1 MNDQERWDLE
11 WIKQRHAELQREM
24 SELAGRMKLLET
36 KQDKGQSVTPAT
48 LLPPRIVIKL
58 TDASQPEPPPLPSA
72 LSGSVQPLAQS
83 EEPKIIRCLCQHCGG
98 QIEFPAVL
106 VGESRPCPL
115 CGQATF
121 LVMEARPTIVPPPIR
136 SPIPPGTPPGPPP
149 VAPPIDPALAPGA
162 PQSPAQPT
170 APRLKLQVEPDR
182 AKFLKCLCVSCGEHI
197 EFPAS
202 AGGDTILCP
211 HCNCST
217 RLSTDVESPPV
228 PPRIVARAVP
238 ASPPSKPS
246 FEMRLGTYWF
256 VRIGIVMVLTGL
268 VFFGAYTYEN
278 YIGLLGPAGKVSLLY
293 AASTVLLGFGA
304 WWQRKA
310 AKESLKNYAQVLF
323 AGGLAAVYF
332 TTYAAHHIQQLCI
345 IDSALLDGALLLAWA
360 GFMAWIADRKKSEV
374 LALFAVGLA
383 YYTSVITRVGS
394 FTLYSN
400 FVLTLA
406 AVFFLVRNR
415 WAVLSLAS
423 LVATYAAYGFWRF
436 FDGSSWHWAS
446 PEAGL
451 WTGAGFLM
459 SYWLSFTA
467 AVFLSK
473 HEKFT
478 GPNRAGFLTL
488 NNGAFYT
495 MFLLT
500 MLQVHHGGF
509 WKFSLGYGVVL
520 LGLAALARWTLA
532 AEPLTKNSY
541 LTQGLLLATVGLIT
555 KFAGLKL
562 ALLLGTESVMLL
574 TLGILRQSLI
584 LQIGAYLSGA
594 LAVGWGIASLVRD
607 DLHGLYLGVALGAL
621 MTFNGFWSHRRS
633 AAEDDEYPIRPVP
646 TYFTILALASWL
658 ATTWYN
664 TTPSNFP
671 LALAVEALAL
681 TFSIYLLRLREM
693 VLLGQ
698 GFLLLGQFAWL
709 LHFILPSAS
718 PPWWNPALMIAVTV
732 GLSHWWQRQK
742 VLKTD
747 SRAPLFW
754 RGFYALALMGVL
766 YFWLNPLVDAPAWL
780 MLTSLLAVGI
790 TAYGVF
796 TRLWFLAALG
806 QIFLLVSGVQFVWQ
820 LLQAK
825 PQWHFPLAPIVALSL
840 LSFGTVRWFQR
851 KPDVSEQIRT
861 PLLQIALLYRWVAM
875 VMSIWWVCDYIPAR
889 ERIWLLGLL
898 GLLMFLWNGLYP
910 SRETMLF
917 SAAFTLTALALFWL
931 PLLET
936 TTVYWPNLVVIV
948 ILLGQRQMA
957 KRLPEYY
964 DLDFRVHAT
973 AIIVGGLSL
982 WLFLTRW
989 VCQNASGFYLTASW
1003 SALALALFTV
1013 GMTLRERVY
1022 RWLGLS
1028 VLAFALGRIVIFDVW
1043 KLETLYRI
1051 LSFMA
1056 LGIVL
1061 LVLGFIYNKYQEK
1074 IKEWL

>member
-11 WIKQRHAELQREM
+11 WLKQRHVELQQEM
-24 SELAGRMKLLET
+24 SELAGRLKQLET
-36 KQDKGQSVTPAT
+36 KQDPVQPTPPAAP
-48 LLPPRIVIKL
+48 LPPRIVVNLPNAPQPQVARSATPAEAPCQISTPATIL
-58 TDASQPEPPPLPSA
+58 SPTPPVTQPVSQPAPSISPAPVPVVPQSLAPPTPPPL
-72 LSGSVQPLAQS
+72 
-83 EEPKIIRCLCQHCGG
+83 
-98 QIEFPAVL
+98 
-106 VGESRPCPL
+106 
-115 CGQATF
+115 
-121 LVMEARPTIVPPPIR
+121 
-136 SPIPPGTPPGPPP
+136 
-149 VAPPIDPALAPGA
+149 
-162 PQSPAQPT
+162 
-170 APRLKLQVEPDR
+170 KLHVEPVQ
-182 AKFLKCLCVSCGEHI
+182 AKFLKCLCAFCGGHI

-202 AGGDTILCP
+202 ASGDTIPCP
-211 HCNCST
+211 HCNRLT
-217 RLSTDVESPPV
+217 RLSTTVMSPPPI
-228 PPRIVARAVP
+228 PPRLAAAVP
-238 ASPPSKPS
+238 ASPPPKAS
-246 FEMRLGTYWF
+246 FEMRLGTYWL
-256 VRIGIVMVLTGL
+256 VRIGIVMLLTGL
-268 VFFGAYTYEN
+268 VFFGSYAYQN
-278 YIGLLGPAGKVSLLY
+278 YIGLLGPVGKVLLLY
-293 AASTVLLGFGA
+293 AASTVLLGLGA

-310 AKESLKNYAQVLF
+310 AKASLKNYAQVLF

-332 TTYAAHHIQQLCI
+332 TTYAAHHVQQLCI
-345 IDSALLDGALLLAWA
+345 IDNALLDGALLLAWA
-360 GFMAWIADRKKSEV
+360 GFMGWIADRKKSEV

-383 YYTSVITRVGS
+383 YYTSIITRVGS

-400 FVLTLA
+400 LVLTLA

-446 PEAGL
+446 PDEGL
-451 WTGAGFLM
+451 WAGAGFLM

-473 HEKFT
+473 HEKFV

-488 NNGAFYT
+488 NNGAFFT

-520 LGLAALARWTLA
+520 LGLAALARWTLP

-541 LTQGLLLATVGLIT
+541 LTQGLLLAMVGLIT

-562 ALLLGTESVMLL
+562 ALLLGTESVVLL
-574 TLGILRQSLI
+574 TVGLLRQSLV

-594 LAVGWGIASLVRD
+594 LAVGWGIASLERD
-607 DLHGLYLGVALGAL
+607 DLPGLYLGAALGAL
-621 MTFNGFWSHRRS
+621 MTFNAFWSERRNTEE
-633 AAEDDEYPIRPVP
+633 EDKYLIRPVP

-664 TTPSNFP
+664 TTPDNFP

-681 TFSIYLLRLREM
+681 TFSIYLLRLREL

-709 LHFILPSAS
+709 LRFILPSVL
-718 PPWWNPALMIAVTV
+718 PPWWNPALMIAVTL

-742 VLKTD
+742 VLMTD
-747 SRAPLFW
+747 SRGPLFW
-754 RGFYALALMGVL
+754 QGVYALAIVGVL

-780 MLTSLLAVGI
+780 TLTSLLAIGI

-796 TRLWFLAALG
+796 TRMWFLAAFG
-806 QIFLLVSGVQFVWQ
+806 QLFLLISSAQFLWQ
-820 LLQAK
+820 LLQYK
-825 PQWHFPLAPIVALSL
+825 PLWYFPLAPIAALGL

-851 KPDVSEQIRT
+851 KADANESARA
-861 PLLQIALLYRWVAM
+861 PLLQIALLYRWVAL
-875 VMSIWWVCDYIPAR
+875 VMTIWWVCEYIPAR
-889 ERIWLLGLL
+889 ERIWLLALL
-898 GLLMFLWNGLYP
+898 GLLMFLFAGLYR
-910 SRETMLF
+910 SREILLS

-931 PLLET
+931 PLLEAP
-936 TTVYWPNLVVIV
+936 TVYWPNLIVII
-948 ILLGQRQMA
+948 ILLGQRQIA

-964 DLDFRVHAT
+964 DLDSRLHA
-973 AIIVGGLSL
+973 AVIIVGGLSL

-1003 SALALALFTV
+1003 SALALVLFTV
-1013 GMTLRERVY
+1013 GMMLRERVY
-1022 RWLGLS
+1022 RWLGLGI
-1028 VLAFALGRIVIFDVW
+1028 LAFALGRIVIFDVW

>member
-1 MNDQERWDLE
+1 MNDQERWDLD
-11 WIKQRHAELQREM
+11 WLKQRHSELQQEM
-24 SELAGRMKLLET
+24 SDLAARLKQLET
-36 KQDKGQSVTPAT
+36 RQQAAQPTLPAT
-48 LLPPRIVIKL
+48 LPPHIVVKPPG
-58 TDASQPEPPPLPSA
+58 APQPEIVKNIAPAETP
-72 LSGSVQPLAQS
+72 
-83 EEPKIIRCLCQHCGG
+83 R
-98 QIEFPAVL
+98 QIP
-106 VGESRPCPL
+106 
-115 CGQATF
+115 
-121 LVMEARPTIVPPPIR
+121 VPPPIQV
-136 SPIPPGTPPGPPP
+136 SIPSKPPPGSQPIAIPKQPAPAP
-149 VAPPIDPALAPGA
+149 VVPQAPVRPK
-162 PQSPAQPT
+162 SVH
-170 APRLKLQVEPDR
+170 LKLQ
-182 AKFLKCLCVSCGEHI
+182 AKPGETRFLKCLCVSCGGHI

-202 AGGDTILCP
+202 ALGDTVPCP
-211 HCNCST
+211 HCDCST
-217 RLSTDVESPPV
+217 RLSTTIEPPPV
-228 PPRIVARAVP
+228 PPRLAPKVAP
-238 ASPPSKPS
+238 ASPPAKAS
-246 FEMRLGTYWF
+246 FEMRLGTYWL

-268 VFFGAYTYEN
+268 VFFGGYAYKN

-293 AASTVLLGFGA
+293 AASMLLLGLGV

-310 AKESLKNYAQVLF
+310 AGESLKNYAQVLF

-332 TTYAAHHIQQLCI
+332 TTYAAHHIQQLRI
-345 IDSALLDGALLLAWA
+345 IGSALLDGALLLVWA

-383 YYTSVITRVGS
+383 YYTSAITHVGS

-436 FDGSSWHWAS
+436 YDGSSWHWAS
-446 PEAGL
+446 PEEGL
-451 WTGAGFLM
+451 WMGAGFLM
-459 SYWLSFTA
+459 SYWLAFTA

-473 HEKFT
+473 HEKFI
-478 GPNRAGFLTL
+478 GPNRAAFLTL
-488 NNGAFYT
+488 NNGAFFT

-562 ALLLGTESVMLL
+562 ALLLGTESVVLLMLGL
-574 TLGILRQSLI
+574 QRQNLI
-584 LQIGAYLSGA
+584 LKIGAYFSGA
-594 LAVGWGIASLVRD
+594 LAVGWGIASLERN
-607 DLHGLYLGVALGAL
+607 DLSGLDLGSALGAL
-621 MTFNGFWSHRRS
+621 MTFNAFWSHRRS
-633 AAEDDEYPIRPVP
+633 AAEDEYPIRPVP
-646 TYFTILALASWL
+646 AYFTILALASWL

-671 LALAVEALAL
+671 LALAIEALAI
-681 TFSIYLLRLREM
+681 TFSFYLLGLREM

-698 GFLLLGQFAWL
+698 GYLLLGQFAWL
-709 LHFILPSAS
+709 FHFIQPSNS

-742 VLKTD
+742 VLAID
-747 SRAPLFW
+747 SRMSLFW
-754 RGFYALALMGVL
+754 QGFCALTIVGLLFV
-766 YFWLNPLVDAPAWL
+766 WLNPLVDAPTWL
-780 MLTSLLAVGI
+780 MLTSLLAVGL

-796 TRLWFLAALG
+796 TRSWFLAGFG
-806 QIFLLVSGVQFVWQ
+806 QIFLFVSGAEFVWQ
-820 LLQAK
+820 LLQVK
-825 PQWHFPLAPIVALSL
+825 PQWNLPLAPIAVFGL
-840 LSFGTVRWFQR
+840 LSFVTVRWFYHQ
-851 KPDVSEQIRT
+851 PDASEKVRT
-861 PLLQIALLYRWVAM
+861 PLLLIAMFYRWMALIM
-875 VMSIWWVCDYIPAR
+875 TIWWVCVYIPAR
-889 ERIWLLGLL
+889 ERIWLLALL
-898 GLLMFLWNGLYP
+898 GLLMFLFAGLFR
-910 SRETMLF
+910 SRETLLF

-931 PLLET
+931 PLLEAP
-936 TTVYWPNLVVIV
+936 TVYWPNLVVII
-948 ILLGQRQMA
+948 ILLGQRQAA

-964 DLDFRVHAT
+964 DLDSRVHA
-973 AIIVGGLSL
+973 AVIMVGGFSL

-1003 SALALALFTV
+1003 SALALVLFTV
-1013 GMTLRERVY
+1013 GMALRERVY
-1022 RWLGLS
+1022 RWLGLGI
-1028 VLAFALGRIVIFDVW
+1028 LAFALGRIIIFDVW

>member
-11 WIKQRHAELQREM
+11 WLKQRHSELQQEL
-24 SELAGRMKLLET
+24 SELAGRLKLLET
-36 KQDKGQSVTPAT
+36 KQDKGPSTTPAT
-48 LLPPRIVIKL
+48 PLPPRIVVKL
-58 TDASQPEPPPLPSA
+58 PDASQPEIARSA
-72 LSGSVQPLAQS
+72 APAEVPRQIPIQQS
-83 EEPKIIRCLCQHCGG
+83 IQ
-98 QIEFPAVL
+98 
-106 VGESRPCPL
+106 S
-115 CGQATF
+115 
-121 LVMEARPTIVPPPIR
+121 
-136 SPIPPGTPPGPPP
+136 SIPPGTPPVSQPAALPIAPAPAP
-149 VAPPIDPALAPGA
+149 VAL
-162 PQSPAQPT
+162 QSPAPPT
-170 APRLKLQVEPDR
+170 PPPLKLHVEPVQ
-182 AKFLKCLCVSCGEHI
+182 AKFLKCLCAFCGGHI

-202 AGGDTILCP
+202 ALGDTVLCP

-217 RLSTDVESPPV
+217 RLSTAVEPPPG
-228 PPRIVARAVP
+228 PPRRVARVVP
-238 ASPPSKPS
+238 ASPPPKSS
-246 FEMRLGTYWF
+246 FEMRLGTYWL
-256 VRIGIVMVLTGL
+256 VRIGIVMLLTGL
-268 VFFGAYTYEN
+268 VFFGNYAYEN
-278 YIGLLGPAGKVSLLY
+278 FIGLLGPTGKVLLLY
-293 AASTVLLGFGA
+293 AASAVLLGFGA
-304 WWQRKA
+304 WWQRKT

-345 IDSALLDGALLLAWA
+345 INSALLDGALLLAWA
-360 GFMAWIADRKKSEV
+360 GFMTWIADRKKSEV

-400 FVLTLA
+400 LVLTLA

-446 PEAGL
+446 PEEGL
-451 WTGAGFLM
+451 WTGAVFLM

-473 HEKFT
+473 HEKFA

-488 NNGAFYT
+488 NNGAFFT

-562 ALLLGTESVMLL
+562 ALLLGTESVVLL
-574 TLGILRQSLI
+574 TLGLLRQSLV

-594 LAVGWGIASLVRD
+594 LAVGWGIASLERNN
-607 DLHGLYLGVALGAL
+607 LHGLYLGAALGAL
-621 MTFNGFWSHRRS
+621 MTFNAFWSHRRS

-646 TYFTILALASWL
+646 AYFTILALASWL

-664 TTPSNFP
+664 TTPANFP

-681 TFSIYLLRLREM
+681 TFSIYVLRLREL
-693 VLLGQ
+693 VLFGQ
-698 GFLLLGQFAWL
+698 GYLLLGQFAWL
-709 LHFILPSAS
+709 WHSILPSAS

-742 VLKTD
+742 VLVTD
-747 SRAPLFW
+747 SRGPLFW
-754 RGFYALALMGVL
+754 QGFYALALVGVL
-766 YFWLNPLVDAPAWL
+766 YFWLNPLVGAPAWL

-796 TRLWFLAALG
+796 TRMWFLAAFG

-820 LLQAK
+820 LSQTK
-825 PQWHFPLAPIVALSL
+825 PEWHFPLAPIAAFVL
-840 LSFGTVRWFQR
+840 LSFGAVRWFKR
-851 KPDVSEQIRT
+851 KPDASEQIRT
-861 PLLQIALLYRWVAM
+861 PLLQIALLYRWVAL
-875 VMSIWWVCDYIPAR
+875 VMSIWWVCEYIPAR
-889 ERIWLLGLL
+889 ERIWLLALL
-898 GLLMFLWNGLYP
+898 GLWMFLWAGLYRN
-910 SRETMLF
+910 REILLC
-917 SAAFTLTALALFWL
+917 SAAYTLTALALFWL
-931 PLLET
+931 PLLEAP
-936 TTVYWPNLVVIV
+936 TVYWPNLVVIV

-957 KRLPEYY
+957 KRLPERY
-964 DLDFRVHAT
+964 DLDSRIHGAV
-973 AIIVGGLSL
+973 IIVGGLSL

-989 VCQNASGFYLTASW
+989 VCLNASGFYLTASW
-1003 SALALALFTV
+1003 SALALIFFAA
-1013 GMTLRERVY
+1013 GMALRERVY
-1022 RWLGLS
+1022 RWLGLG
-1028 VLAFALGRIVIFDVW
+1028 VLAFALGRVVIFDVW

>member
-11 WIKQRHAELQREM
+11 WLKQRHAELQQEM
-24 SELAGRMKLLET
+24 SELAGRLKQLET
-36 KQDKGQSVTPAT
+36 KQDTGQPTPPAAP
-48 LLPPRIVIKL
+48 LPPRIVVKFP
-58 TDASQPEPPPLPSA
+58 DASQPQVARSTAPAETPRQIPILSPIQSPTPPVTPAVSQPAPPISPAPASVVPQSQAPPTPPPL
-72 LSGSVQPLAQS
+72 
-83 EEPKIIRCLCQHCGG
+83 
-98 QIEFPAVL
+98 
-106 VGESRPCPL
+106 
-115 CGQATF
+115 
-121 LVMEARPTIVPPPIR
+121 
-136 SPIPPGTPPGPPP
+136 
-149 VAPPIDPALAPGA
+149 
-162 PQSPAQPT
+162 
-170 APRLKLQVEPDR
+170 KLHVEPVQ
-182 AKFLKCLCVSCGEHI
+182 AKFLKCLCAFCGGHI

-202 AGGDTILCP
+202 ASGDTIPCP
-211 HCNCST
+211 HCNRST
-217 RLSTDVESPPV
+217 RLSTTVVSPPPIPPRLAAAV
-228 PPRIVARAVP
+228 PP
-238 ASPPSKPS
+238 SPPPKAS
-246 FEMRLGTYWF
+246 FEMRLGTYWL
-256 VRIGIVMVLTGL
+256 VRIGIVMLLTGL
-268 VFFGAYTYEN
+268 VFFGSYAYQN
-278 YIGLLGPAGKVSLLY
+278 FIGLLGPAGKVSLLY
-293 AASTVLLGFGA
+293 AASAVLLGLGA

-310 AKESLKNYAQVLF
+310 AKASLKNYAQVLF

-360 GFMAWIADRKKSEV
+360 AFMTWIADRKKSEV

-383 YYTSVITRVGS
+383 YYTSIITRFGS

-400 FVLTLA
+400 LVLTLA

-423 LVATYAAYGFWRF
+423 LVATYTAYGFWRF

-446 PEAGL
+446 PEEGL
-451 WTGAGFLM
+451 WAGAAFLM
-459 SYWLSFTA
+459 SYWLCFTA

-478 GPNRAGFLTL
+478 GPNRASFLTL
-488 NNGAFYT
+488 NNGAFFT

-509 WKFSLGYGVVL
+509 WKFSLGYGAVL

-562 ALLLGTESVMLL
+562 ALLLGTESVVLL
-574 TLGILRQSLI
+574 TAGLLRQSLV

-594 LAVGWGIASLVRD
+594 LAVGWGIASLERN
-607 DLHGLYLGVALGAL
+607 DLPGLYLGAALGAL
-621 MTFNGFWSHRRS
+621 MTFNAFWSQRRS
-633 AAEDDEYPIRPVP
+633 VAEENEYPIRPVP

-658 ATTWYN
+658 AATWYN
-664 TTPSNFP
+664 TTPENFP

-681 TFSIYLLRLREM
+681 TFSIYLLRLREL

-709 LHFILPSAS
+709 FHFILPSTL
-718 PPWWNPALMIAVTV
+718 PPWWNPALMIAITL

-742 VLKTD
+742 ILMTD
-747 SRAPLFW
+747 SRGPLFW
-754 RGFYALALMGVL
+754 QGVYALALVGVL

-780 MLTSLLAVGI
+780 TLTSLLAIGI

-796 TRLWFLAALG
+796 ARLWFLAAFG
-806 QIFLLVSGVQFVWQ
+806 QIFLFISGAQFLWQ
-820 LLQAK
+820 LSQFK
-825 PQWHFPLAPIVALSL
+825 PLWYFPLAPIAALGL

-851 KPDVSEQIRT
+851 QAGAGESVRT
-861 PLLQIALLYRWVAM
+861 PLLQIALLYRWTAL
-875 VMSIWWVCDYIPAR
+875 VMTIWWVCDYIPAR
-889 ERIWLLGLL
+889 ERIWLLALL
-898 GLLMFLWNGLYP
+898 GLLMFLFAGLYR
-910 SRETMLF
+910 SREILLS

-931 PLLET
+931 PLIEAPK
-936 TTVYWPNLVVIV
+936 VYWPNLIVIL
-948 ILLGQRQMA
+948 ILLGQRQIA

-964 DLDFRVHAT
+964 DLDSRVHAT
-973 AIIVGGLSL
+973 AIIIGGLSL

-1003 SALALALFTV
+1003 SALALGLFTV
-1013 GMTLRERVY
+1013 GMMLRERVY
-1022 RWLGLS
+1022 RWLGLGI
-1028 VLAFALGRIVIFDVW
+1028 LAFALGRIVIFDVW

>member
-1 MNDQERWDLE
+1 
-11 WIKQRHAELQREM
+11 
-24 SELAGRMKLLET
+24 
-36 KQDKGQSVTPAT
+36 
-48 LLPPRIVIKL
+48 
-58 TDASQPEPPPLPSA
+58 
-72 LSGSVQPLAQS
+72 
-83 EEPKIIRCLCQHCGG
+83 
-98 QIEFPAVL
+98 
-106 VGESRPCPL
+106 
-115 CGQATF
+115 
-121 LVMEARPTIVPPPIR
+121 
-136 SPIPPGTPPGPPP
+136 
-149 VAPPIDPALAPGA
+149 
-162 PQSPAQPT
+162 
-170 APRLKLQVEPDR
+170 
-182 AKFLKCLCVSCGEHI
+182 
-197 EFPAS
+197 
-202 AGGDTILCP
+202 
-211 HCNCST
+211 
-217 RLSTDVESPPV
+217 
-228 PPRIVARAVP
+228 
-238 ASPPSKPS
+238 
-246 FEMRLGTYWF
+246 MRLGTYWL
-256 VRIGIVMVLTGL
+256 VRIGIVMLLTGL
-268 VFFGAYTYEN
+268 VFFGSYAYQN
-278 YIGLLGPAGKVSLLY
+278 FIGLLGPVEKVLLLY
-293 AASTVLLGFGA
+293 AASTILLGFGA

-345 IDSALLDGALLLAWA
+345 IGSALLDGALLLAWA
-360 GFMAWIADRKKSEV
+360 AFMVWIADRKKSEV

-383 YYTSVITRVGS
+383 YYTSVITRAGS

-400 FVLTLA
+400 LVLTLA

-423 LVATYAAYGFWRF
+423 LVATYTAYGFWRF

-446 PEAGL
+446 PEEGL
-451 WTGAGFLM
+451 WTGAAFLM
-459 SYWLSFTA
+459 SYWLCFTA

-473 HEKFT
+473 HEKFA
-478 GPNRAGFLTL
+478 GPNRASFLTL
-488 NNGAFYT
+488 NNGAFFT

-520 LGLAALARWTLA
+520 LGLAVLARWTLA

-562 ALLLGTESVMLL
+562 ALLLGTESVVLL
-574 TLGILRQSLI
+574 TLGLLRQSLI
-584 LQIGAYLSGA
+584 LQIGAYLSGV
-594 LAVGWGIASLVRD
+594 LAVGWGIASLERN
-607 DLHGLYLGVALGAL
+607 DLPGLYLGAALGAL
-621 MTFNGFWSHRRS
+621 MTFNAFWSHRRS
-633 AAEDDEYPIRPVP
+633 VAEEEEYPIRPVP
-646 TYFTILALASWL
+646 AYFTILALVSWL

-681 TFSIYLLRLREM
+681 TFSIYLLRLREL

-709 LHFILPSAS
+709 LRFILPSTL
-718 PPWWNPALMIAVTV
+718 PPWWNPALMIAVTL

-742 VLKTD
+742 VLMTD
-747 SRAPLFW
+747 SRGPLCW
-754 RGFYALALMGVL
+754 QGVYALAIVGVL

-780 MLTSLLAVGI
+780 TLTSLLAVGI
-790 TAYGVF
+790 TVYGVF
-796 TRLWFLAALG
+796 TRMWFLAAFG
-806 QIFLLVSGVQFVWQ
+806 QIFLLISGAQFVWQ
-820 LLQAK
+820 LSQTK
-825 PQWHFPLAPIVALSL
+825 PLWYFPLAPIAAFGL
-840 LSFGTVRWFQR
+840 LSFGAVRWFQR
-851 KPDVSEQIRT
+851 QADASEPART
-861 PLLQIALLYRWVAM
+861 PLLQIALLYRWAAL
-875 VMSIWWVCDYIPAR
+875 VMTVWWVCEYIPAR
-889 ERIWLLGLL
+889 ERIWLLALL
-898 GLLMFLWNGLYP
+898 GLLMFLFAGLYR
-910 SRETMLF
+910 SREILLS

-931 PLLET
+931 PLLEAP
-936 TTVYWPNLVVIV
+936 TVYWPNLVVIV

-964 DLDFRVHAT
+964 DLDSRVHA
-973 AIIVGGLSL
+973 AVIMVGGLSL

-1003 SALALALFTV
+1003 SALALVFFTV
-1013 GMTLRERVY
+1013 GMMLRERVY
-1022 RWLGLS
+1022 RWLGLG
-1028 VLAFALGRIVIFDVW
+1028 VLAFALGRVVIFDVW

>member
-11 WIKQRHAELQREM
+11 WLKQRHAELQQEL
-24 SELAGRMKLLET
+24 SELGGRMKLLET
-36 KQDKGQSVTPAT
+36 KQDKGQATTPAT
-48 LLPPRIVIKL
+48 PLPPRIVIKL
-58 TDASQPEPPPLPSA
+58 PDASQPKI
-72 LSGSVQPLAQS
+72 AQS
-83 EEPKIIRCLCQHCGG
+83 AAPAEAPR
-98 QIEFPAVL
+98 QIP
-106 VGESRPCPL
+106 
-115 CGQATF
+115 
-121 LVMEARPTIVPPPIR
+121 IPPPIQP
-136 SPIPPGTPPGPPP
+136 PIPPGTPPVSQP
-149 VAPPIDPALAPGA
+149 VAPPIDPAPAPVV

-170 APRLKLQVEPDR
+170 APRLKLHVEPVQ
-182 AKFLKCLCVSCGEHI
+182 AKFLKCLCAFCGGHI

-202 AGGDTILCP
+202 AAGETILCP

-217 RLSTDVESPPV
+217 RLSTTVGSPPPV
-228 PPRIVARAVP
+228 PPRLAARAVP
-238 ASPPSKPS
+238 ASPPPKAS
-246 FEMRLGTYWF
+246 FEMRLGTYWL
-256 VRIGIVMVLTGL
+256 VRIGIVMLLTGL

-278 YIGLLGPAGKVSLLY
+278 FIGRLGPTGKVSLLY
-293 AASTVLLGFGA
+293 AASMVLLGFGA

-332 TTYAAHHIQQLCI
+332 TTYAAHHVPQLCI
-345 IDSALLDGALLLAWA
+345 IDSALLDGALLLGWA

-400 FVLTLA
+400 LVLTLA

-446 PEAGL
+446 PEEGL

-459 SYWLSFTA
+459 SYWLCFTA

-473 HEKFT
+473 HEKFV

-488 NNGAFYT
+488 NNGAFFT

-520 LGLAALARWTLA
+520 LGLAALARLTLA

-562 ALLLGTESVMLL
+562 ALLLGTESVVLL
-574 TLGILRQSLI
+574 TLGLLRQSLI

-607 DLHGLYLGVALGAL
+607 DRHGLYLGAALGAL
-621 MTFNGFWSHRRS
+621 MTFNAFWSHRRS
-633 AAEDDEYPIRPVP
+633 AEEDEYPIQPAP
-646 TYFTILALASWL
+646 AYFTILALATWL

-664 TTPSNFP
+664 TTPANFP

-698 GFLLLGQFAWL
+698 GYLLLGQFAWL
-709 LHFILPSAS
+709 WHFFQPLAS
-718 PPWWNPALMIAVTV
+718 PPWWNPALIIAVTV

-742 VLKTD
+742 VLGTE
-747 SRAPLFW
+747 SRGPWLW
-754 RGFYALALMGVL
+754 QGLYAFALVGVL
-766 YFWLNPLVDAPAWL
+766 YFWLNPLVGAPAWL
-780 MLTSLLAVGI
+780 MLTSLLAIGI

-796 TRLWFLAALG
+796 TRLWFLAAFG

-820 LLQAK
+820 LSQAK
-825 PQWHFPLAPIVALSL
+825 PQWHFPLAPIAAFVL
-840 LSFGTVRWFQR
+840 LSFGAVRWFR
-851 KPDVSEQIRT
+851 HKPDADEQVRT
-861 PLLQIALLYRWVAM
+861 PLLLIALLYRWVAL
-875 VMSIWWVCDYIPAR
+875 VMSIWWVCEYIPAR
-889 ERIWLLGLL
+889 ERIWLLALL
-898 GLLMFLWNGLYP
+898 GLWMFLWAGLYRN
-910 SRETMLF
+910 REILLC
-917 SAAFTLTALALFWL
+917 SAAYTLTALALFWL
-931 PLLET
+931 PLLEAP
-936 TTVYWPNLVVIV
+936 TVYWPNLVVIV

-957 KRLPEYY
+957 RRLHERY
-964 DLDFRVHAT
+964 DVDSRIHGAV
-973 AIIVGGLSL
+973 IIVGGLSL

-1003 SALALALFTV
+1003 SALALVLFTV
-1013 GMTLRERVY
+1013 GMALRERVY
-1022 RWLGLS
+1022 RWLGLG
-1028 VLAFALGRIVIFDVW
+1028 VLAFALGRVVIFDVW

>member
-1 MNDQERWDLE
+1 
-11 WIKQRHAELQREM
+11 
-24 SELAGRMKLLET
+24 
-36 KQDKGQSVTPAT
+36 
-48 LLPPRIVIKL
+48 
-58 TDASQPEPPPLPSA
+58 
-72 LSGSVQPLAQS
+72 
-83 EEPKIIRCLCQHCGG
+83 
-98 QIEFPAVL
+98 
-106 VGESRPCPL
+106 
-115 CGQATF
+115 
-121 LVMEARPTIVPPPIR
+121 
-136 SPIPPGTPPGPPP
+136 
-149 VAPPIDPALAPGA
+149 
-162 PQSPAQPT
+162 
-170 APRLKLQVEPDR
+170 
-182 AKFLKCLCVSCGEHI
+182 
-197 EFPAS
+197 
-202 AGGDTILCP
+202 
-211 HCNCST
+211 
-217 RLSTDVESPPV
+217 
-228 PPRIVARAVP
+228 
-238 ASPPSKPS
+238 
-246 FEMRLGTYWF
+246 MRLGTYWL
-256 VRIGIVMVLTGL
+256 VRIGIVMLLTGL
-268 VFFGAYTYEN
+268 VFFGSYAYQN
-278 YIGLLGPAGKVSLLY
+278 FIGLLGPVEKVLLLY
-293 AASTVLLGFGA
+293 AASTILLGFGA

-345 IDSALLDGALLLAWA
+345 IGSALLDGALLLAWA
-360 GFMAWIADRKKSEV
+360 AFMVWIADRKKSEV

-383 YYTSVITRVGS
+383 YYTSVITRAGS

-400 FVLTLA
+400 LVLTLA

-423 LVATYAAYGFWRF
+423 LVATYTAYGFWRF

-446 PEAGL
+446 PEEGL
-451 WTGAGFLM
+451 WTGAAVLM
-459 SYWLSFTA
+459 SYWLCFTA

-473 HEKFT
+473 HEKFA
-478 GPNRAGFLTL
+478 GPNRASFLTL
-488 NNGAFYT
+488 NNGAFFT

-520 LGLAALARWTLA
+520 LGLAVLARWTLA

-562 ALLLGTESVMLL
+562 ALLLGTESVVLL
-574 TLGILRQSLI
+574 TLGLLRQSLI
-584 LQIGAYLSGA
+584 LQIGAYLSGV
-594 LAVGWGIASLVRD
+594 LAVGWGIASLERN
-607 DLHGLYLGVALGAL
+607 DLPGLYLGAALGAL
-621 MTFNGFWSHRRS
+621 MTFNAFWSHRRS
-633 AAEDDEYPIRPVP
+633 VAEEEEYPIRPVP
-646 TYFTILALASWL
+646 AYFTILALVSWL

-681 TFSIYLLRLREM
+681 TFSIYLLRLREL

-709 LHFILPSAS
+709 LRFILPSTL
-718 PPWWNPALMIAVTV
+718 PPWWNPALMIAVTL

-742 VLKTD
+742 VLMTD
-747 SRAPLFW
+747 SRGPLCW
-754 RGFYALALMGVL
+754 QGVYALAIVGVL

-780 MLTSLLAVGI
+780 TLTSLLAVGI
-790 TAYGVF
+790 TVYGVF
-796 TRLWFLAALG
+796 TRMWFLAAFG
-806 QIFLLVSGVQFVWQ
+806 QIFLLISGAQFVWQ
-820 LLQAK
+820 LSQTK
-825 PQWHFPLAPIVALSL
+825 PLWYFPLAPIAAFGL
-840 LSFGTVRWFQR
+840 LSFGAVRWFQR
-851 KPDVSEQIRT
+851 QADASEPART
-861 PLLQIALLYRWVAM
+861 PLLQIALLYRWAAL
-875 VMSIWWVCDYIPAR
+875 VMTVWWVCEYIPAR
-889 ERIWLLGLL
+889 ERIWLLALL
-898 GLLMFLWNGLYP
+898 GLLMFLFAGLYR
-910 SRETMLF
+910 SREILLS

-931 PLLET
+931 PLLEAP
-936 TTVYWPNLVVIV
+936 TVYWPNLVVIV

-964 DLDFRVHAT
+964 DLDSRVHA
-973 AIIVGGLSL
+973 AVIMVGGLSL

-1003 SALALALFTV
+1003 SALALVFFAV
-1013 GMTLRERVY
+1013 GMVLRERVY
-1022 RWLGLS
+1022 RWLGLG
-1028 VLAFALGRIVIFDVW
+1028 VLAFALGRVVIFDVW

>member
-11 WIKQRHAELQREM
+11 WLKQRHSELQQEM
-24 SELAGRMKLLET
+24 SALAGRLKLLET
-36 KQDKGQSVTPAT
+36 KLNPASPTTPAAP
-48 LLPPRIVIKL
+48 LPPRIVVKL
-58 TDASQPEPPPLPSA
+58 PNASQPEIARSA
-72 LSGSVQPLAQS
+72 APA
-83 EEPKIIRCLCQHCGG
+83 ETPR
-98 QIEFPAVL
+98 QIP
-106 VGESRPCPL
+106 
-115 CGQATF
+115 
-121 LVMEARPTIVPPPIR
+121 IPPPIPL
-136 SPIPPGTPPGPPP
+136 PIPPGTPPVPQP
-149 VAPPIDPALAPGA
+149 VAPPIAPAPAPVV
-162 PQSPAQPT
+162 PQSSVRPMPPQ
-170 APRLKLQVEPDR
+170 LKLHVEPVQ
-182 AKFLKCLCVSCGEHI
+182 AKFLKCLCAFCGGHI

-202 AGGDTILCP
+202 ALGDTILCP

-217 RLSTDVESPPV
+217 RLSTTVVSPPPV
-228 PPRIVARAVP
+228 PPRLAARSVP
-238 ASPPSKPS
+238 ASPPPKPS
-246 FEMRLGTYWF
+246 FEMRLGTYWL
-256 VRIGIVMVLTGL
+256 VRIGIVMLLTGL
-268 VFFGAYTYEN
+268 VFFGSYAYQN
-278 YIGLLGPAGKVSLLY
+278 FIGLLGPVEKVLLLY
-293 AASTVLLGFGA
+293 AASTILLGFGA

-345 IDSALLDGALLLAWA
+345 IGSALLDGALLLAWA
-360 GFMAWIADRKKSEV
+360 AFMVWIADRKKSEV

-383 YYTSVITRVGS
+383 YYTSVITRAGS

-400 FVLTLA
+400 LVLTLA

-423 LVATYAAYGFWRF
+423 LVATYTAYGFWRF

-446 PEAGL
+446 PEEGL
-451 WTGAGFLM
+451 WTGAAFLM
-459 SYWLSFTA
+459 SYWLCFTA

-473 HEKFT
+473 HEKFA
-478 GPNRAGFLTL
+478 GPNRASFLTL
-488 NNGAFYT
+488 NNGAFFT

-520 LGLAALARWTLA
+520 LGLAVLARWTLA

-562 ALLLGTESVMLL
+562 ALLLGTESVVLL
-574 TLGILRQSLI
+574 TLGLLRQSLI
-584 LQIGAYLSGA
+584 LQIGAYLSGV
-594 LAVGWGIASLVRD
+594 LAVGWGIASLERN
-607 DLHGLYLGVALGAL
+607 DLPGLYLGAALGAL
-621 MTFNGFWSHRRS
+621 MTFNAFWSHRRS
-633 AAEDDEYPIRPVP
+633 VAEEEEYPIRPVP
-646 TYFTILALASWL
+646 AYFTILALVSWL

-681 TFSIYLLRLREM
+681 TFSIYLLRLREL

-709 LHFILPSAS
+709 LRFILPSTL
-718 PPWWNPALMIAVTV
+718 PPWWNPALMIAVTL

-742 VLKTD
+742 VLMTD
-747 SRAPLFW
+747 SRGPLCW
-754 RGFYALALMGVL
+754 QGVYALAIVGVL

-780 MLTSLLAVGI
+780 TLTSLLAVGI
-790 TAYGVF
+790 TVYGVF
-796 TRLWFLAALG
+796 TRMWFLAAFG
-806 QIFLLVSGVQFVWQ
+806 QIFLLISGAQFVWQ
-820 LLQAK
+820 LSQTK
-825 PQWHFPLAPIVALSL
+825 PLWYFPLAPIAAFGL
-840 LSFGTVRWFQR
+840 LSFGAVRWFQR
-851 KPDVSEQIRT
+851 QADASEPART
-861 PLLQIALLYRWVAM
+861 PLLQIALLYRWAAL
-875 VMSIWWVCDYIPAR
+875 VMTVWWVCEYIPAR
-889 ERIWLLGLL
+889 ERIWLLALL
-898 GLLMFLWNGLYP
+898 GLLMFLFAGLYR
-910 SRETMLF
+910 SREILLS

-931 PLLET
+931 PLLEAP
-936 TTVYWPNLVVIV
+936 TVYWPNLVVIV

-964 DLDFRVHAT
+964 DLDSRVHA
-973 AIIVGGLSL
+973 AVIMVGGLSL

-1003 SALALALFTV
+1003 SALALVFFAV
-1013 GMTLRERVY
+1013 GMVLRERVY
-1022 RWLGLS
+1022 RWLGLG
-1028 VLAFALGRIVIFDVW
+1028 VLAFALGRVVIFDVW